1 MTHATLITESTAP
14 PGLLTSWA
22 EYDDELWE
30 AFYERFGDDIADY
43 SNALQHHGL
52 DIQDVHTT
60 QG

>member
-1 MTHATLITESTAP
+1 MTPTIQITETTAP

-43 SNALQHHGL
+43 NSEINYTPNASLGS
-52 DIQDVHTT
+52 
-60 QG
+60 

>member
-30 AFYERFGDDIADY
+30 EFYERFGDDIADY
-43 SNALQHHGL
+43 NNALKSCPPHHPSP
-52 DIQDVHTT
+52 QAPN
-60 QG
+60 